1 MPPKPQPLPSRRQ
14 LDRAIKRVEREHA
27 RLLAARATLDVMR
40 EKRPRF
46 SQDDVA
52 AYLREHPGST
62 YSEIAAGLGAPA
74 VNVGAHLT
82 RGRKAGRFVNEGGKW
97 SLTDQG

>member
-1 MPPKPQPLPSRRQ
+1 MPPRPQRLPSRRQ
-14 LDRAIKRVEREHA
+14 LDRAIKRVEHEHA

-40 EKRPRF
+40 EKKPRF

-52 AYLREHPGST
+52 AFLAGHPGST
-62 YSEIAAGLGAPA
+62 YTEIAAGLGAPA

-82 RGRKAGRFVNEGGKW
+82 RGRKAGRFVNDDGKW
-97 SLTDQG
+97 SLKDQG